1 LHIVHTMSAAPLSPA
16 QAAHRSGVSRWTIS
30 RALKAGELRG
40 QRDNLGAWRI
50 EPDELDAWAAHRA
63 ASVRPSASAPPTAP
77 PAETAELRVSL
88 ARAEAE
94 VSGLRERL
102 ADLTADRDAWRA
114 QAQELASRRWWHGL
128 LPPRR

>member
-1 LHIVHTMSAAPLSPA
+1 MSAAPLSPA

-50 EPDELDAWAAHRA
+50 EPEDLDAWAAHRA
-63 ASVRPSASAPPTAP
+63 AAVRPSASAPPAAP
-77 PAETAELRVSL
+77 AAETAELRVAL

-94 VSGLRERL
+94 ASGLRERL
-102 ADLTADRDAWRA
+102 ADLAADRDAWRA
-114 QAQELASRRWWHGL
+114 QAQELAGRRWWHGI